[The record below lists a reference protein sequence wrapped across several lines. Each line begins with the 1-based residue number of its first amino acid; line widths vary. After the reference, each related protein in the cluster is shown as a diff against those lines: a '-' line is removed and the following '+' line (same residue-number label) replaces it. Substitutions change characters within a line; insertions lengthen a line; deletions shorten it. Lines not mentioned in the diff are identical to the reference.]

1 MKPALID
8 TDILSMFF
16 RGNRSITR
24 QFESYIAEHQVIQIS
39 IVTYYEILSGLRYRG
54 ADRQVSLFL
63 SFVDQNLV
71 LPLTQSSTAIS
82 ANCYATLR
90 QNGNPV
96 DDIDL
101 LIAGVAIAN
110 DLVMV
115 THNQS
120 HFGRIPGL
128 ECQDWSQS

>member
-1 MKPALID
+1 VKPALID

-24 QFESYIAEHQVIQIS
+24 QFETYIAEHQVIQIS

-128 ECQDWSQS
+128 ECQDWSQT

>member
-1 MKPALID
+1 
-8 TDILSMFF
+8 
-16 RGNRSITR
+16 
-24 QFESYIAEHQVIQIS
+24 VIQIS

>member
-1 MKPALID
+1 
-8 TDILSMFF
+8 MFF
-16 RGNRSITR
+16 RGNRSITNK
-24 QFESYIAEHQVIQIS
+24 FETYIAEHRVIRIS

-54 ADRQVSLFL
+54 ADRQINLFL
-63 SFVDQNLV
+63 AFADQNVV

-115 THNQS
+115 THNQN

-128 ECQDWSQS
+128 ECQDWSQP